1 MLQRSRRGASTL
13 EEIAQRSGSA
23 RLRLRWRW
31 CGARFQKVNFRH
43 MKHSKKKEEQ
53 APVSEQDVMGS
64 ENDFAPDGNA
74 GSAEPGDA
82 SFDASGGTAAADGSG
97 AAGAANAGVT
107 GSSDLASERD
117 KYLRLAAEYDNYRK
131 RSAKERSD
139 AGTRAQADLVRQ
151 LVEAL
156 DDVARFAHVDPATT
170 DAATIVQGVDMVEKK
185 LLKSLGA
192 AGLEIINPVGET
204 FDPALHEAVATEPT
218 SAREDDHVVSRV
230 YQPGYLFK
238 SQLLRPARVVVKQW
252 NG

>member
-1 MLQRSRRGASTL
+1 MR
-13 EEIAQRSGSA
+13 
-23 RLRLRWRW
+23 
-31 CGARFQKVNFRH
+31 
-43 MKHSKKKEEQ
+43 HSKKKGDQ
-53 APVSEQDVMGS
+53 TPMGEQDVMGS
-64 ENDFAPDGNA
+64 ENDFAPGGNA
-74 GSAEPGDA
+74 AGAEGSDA
-82 SFDASGGTAAADGSG
+82 QFDVSGGTAAADGSG
-97 AAGAANAGVT
+97 AVGAANAGVT
-107 GSSDLASERD
+107 ESSDVASERD

-151 LVEAL
+151 LIEAL

-170 DAATIVQGVDMVEKK
+170 DAATVVQGVDMVEKK
-185 LLKSLGA
+185 LLKSLGS

-218 SAREDDHVVSRV
+218 SAKEDDHVVARV

>member
-1 MLQRSRRGASTL
+1 MR
-13 EEIAQRSGSA
+13 
-23 RLRLRWRW
+23 
-31 CGARFQKVNFRH
+31 
-43 MKHSKKKEEQ
+43 HSKKKGDQ
-53 APVSEQDVMGS
+53 TPLPEQDVMGS
-64 ENDFAPDGNA
+64 ENDFAPGGDGGA
-74 GSAEPGDA
+74 QGGDP
-82 SFDASGGTAAADGSG
+82 SFDPSGGTAAADGSG
-97 AAGAANAGVT
+97 AAGAASAGAT
-107 GSSDLASERD
+107 EGRADSDVAGERER
-117 KYLRLAAEYDNYRK
+117 YLRLAAEYDNYRK

-151 LVEAL
+151 LIEAL

-170 DAATIVQGVDMVEKK
+170 DAATVVQGVDMVEKK
-185 LLKSLGA
+185 LLKVLGN

-230 YQPGYLFK
+230 YQPGYVFK

>member
-1 MLQRSRRGASTL
+1 MR
-13 EEIAQRSGSA
+13 
-23 RLRLRWRW
+23 
-31 CGARFQKVNFRH
+31 
-43 MKHSKKKEEQ
+43 HSKKKGDQ
-53 APVSEQDVMGS
+53 TPLGEQDVMGS
-64 ENDFAPDGNA
+64 EDDFAPGGSDGA
-74 GSAEPGDA
+74 AAQGAAFDGSSNTA
-82 SFDASGGTAAADGSG
+82 SPDQAAADAPVRDRGG
-97 AAGAANAGVT
+97 AGGD
-107 GSSDLASERD
+107 DLATERD

-156 DDVARFAHVDPATT
+156 DDVARFAHIDPATT
-170 DAATIVQGVDMVEKK
+170 DATTVVQGVDMVEKK
-185 LLKSLGA
+185 LLKALGG
-192 AGLEIINPVGET
+192 AGLEIINPLGET

>member
-1 MLQRSRRGASTL
+1 MR
-13 EEIAQRSGSA
+13 
-23 RLRLRWRW
+23 
-31 CGARFQKVNFRH
+31 
-43 MKHSKKKEEQ
+43 HSKKKGDQ
-53 APVSEQDVMGS
+53 APLSEQDVMGS
-64 ENDFAPDGNA
+64 EDDFAPGGSDGA
-74 GSAEPGDA
+74 PAQ
-82 SFDASGGTAAADGSG
+82 G
-97 AAGAANAGVT
+97 AAFD
-107 GSSDLASERD
+107 GSSDTDTPEAAGTDTSVRDRGAPGGDDLAMERD

-156 DDVARFAHVDPATT
+156 DDVARFAHIDPATT
-170 DAATIVQGVDMVEKK
+170 DATTVVQGVDMVEKK
-185 LLKSLGA
+185 LLKALGA
-192 AGLEIINPVGET
+192 AGLEVVNPLGET

-230 YQPGYLFK
+230 YQPGYVFK

>member
-1 MLQRSRRGASTL
+1 MR
-13 EEIAQRSGSA
+13 
-23 RLRLRWRW
+23 
-31 CGARFQKVNFRH
+31 
-43 MKHSKKKEEQ
+43 HSKKKGEQ
-53 APVSEQDVMGS
+53 TPPSEQDVMGS
-64 ENDFAPDGNA
+64 ENDFAPG
-74 GSAEPGDA
+74 GSAGAAQGGDS

-97 AAGAANAGVT
+97 AAETANAGAT
-107 GSSDLASERD
+107 ESPADSDVASERD
-117 KYLRLAAEYDNYRK
+117 RYLRLAAEYDNYRK
-131 RSAKERSD
+131 RSAKERQD

-151 LVEAL
+151 LIEAL

-170 DAATIVQGVDMVEKK
+170 DAGTIVQGVDMVEKK

-230 YQPGYLFK
+230 YQPGYVFK

>member
-1 MLQRSRRGASTL
+1 MR
-13 EEIAQRSGSA
+13 
-23 RLRLRWRW
+23 
-31 CGARFQKVNFRH
+31 
-43 MKHSKKKEEQ
+43 HSKKKGEQ
-53 APVSEQDVMGS
+53 TPQSEQGVMGS
-64 ENDFAPDGNA
+64 ENDFAPGGNA
-74 GSAEPGDA
+74 AGEQGTDP
-82 SFDASGGTAAADGSG
+82 SFDGSGGTAADDGSG
-97 AAGAANAGVT
+97 AVGAAGTGTAEGRSADLDAAG
-107 GSSDLASERD
+107 ERE

-139 AGTRAQADLVRQ
+139 AGMRAQADLVRQ
-151 LVEAL
+151 LIEAL

-170 DAATIVQGVDMVEKK
+170 DAATVVQGVDMVEKK

-218 SAREDDHVVSRV
+218 SAKEDDHVVSRV
-230 YQPGYLFK
+230 YQPGYVFK